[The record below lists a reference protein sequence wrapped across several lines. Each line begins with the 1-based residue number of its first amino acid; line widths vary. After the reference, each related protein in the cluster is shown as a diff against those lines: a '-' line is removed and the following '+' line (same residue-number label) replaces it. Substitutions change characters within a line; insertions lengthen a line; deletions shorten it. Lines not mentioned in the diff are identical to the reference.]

1 MLKLNEKFKITGED
15 EYNYTLHELRV
26 IQPKDRTQE
35 ARMEW
40 KRAGYFGKISHA
52 ISCAVN
58 KYIKDIIT
66 EEDMNCKELLERLAE
81 IEREAEKIDVT
92 YPPKIKPIKG
102 INKKEKQTKQE
113 EKTDE

>member
-15 EYNYTLHELRV
+15 EYNYTLYELRV

-40 KRAGYFGKISHA
+40 KSAGYFGKVSQA
-52 ISCAVN
+52 IRCAVN
-58 KYIKDIIT
+58 KHIKDMIT
-66 EEDMNCKELLERLAE
+66 EEDMTCKELLERLAE
-81 IEREAEKIDVT
+81 IDREAEKIDVT

-102 INKKEKQTKQE
+102 INQKKKQTKQE
-113 EKTDE
+113 GKADE

>member
-40 KRAGYFGKISHA
+40 KCAGYFGKVSQA
-52 ISCAVN
+52 IKCAIN
-58 KYIKDIIT
+58 KHIKDMIT
-66 EEDMNCKELLERLAE
+66 EEDMTCKALLDRLAE
-81 IEREAEKIDVT
+81 IEKEAGKIDVT
-92 YPPKIKPIKG
+92 YPPKVNPIKG
-102 INKKEKQTKQE
+102 INQKEKQTKQE
-113 EKTDE
+113 EKADE

>member
-15 EYNYTLHELRV
+15 EYNYTLYELRV

-81 IEREAEKIDVT
+81 IDREAEKIDVT

-102 INKKEKQTKQE
+102 INQKVK
-113 EKTDE
+113 